1 MINIFDNLRCSD
13 NDDSLD
19 DILENEEIIRYN
31 YNDFNDYLT
40 NYNGE
45 EIEYDSIGNPII
57 YIYHGL

>member
-1 MINIFDNLRCSD
+1 MKK
-13 NDDSLD
+13 
-19 DILENEEIIRYN
+19 IIRYN

-57 YIYHGL
+57 YRNKILCWDQRNLINLHLSTRN